1 MQEQEWARERQAR
14 EAAKRVWS
22 DSLHTRAAAGFL
34 RASKAS
40 HKSPYTAA
48 MTGSV
53 FQHFLRHPSPRM
65 LTQRSIVGVG
75 EAATHASEA
84 SMVAKAG
91 VRTHN
96 VEGREVPSGY
106 TGFAGF

>member
-1 MQEQEWARERQAR
+1 M
-14 EAAKRVWS
+14 
-22 DSLHTRAAAGFL
+22 F
-34 RASKAS
+34 
-40 HKSPYTAA
+40 
-48 MTGSV
+48 
-53 FQHFLRHPSPRM
+53 
-65 LTQRSIVGVG
+65 TQRSIVGVG